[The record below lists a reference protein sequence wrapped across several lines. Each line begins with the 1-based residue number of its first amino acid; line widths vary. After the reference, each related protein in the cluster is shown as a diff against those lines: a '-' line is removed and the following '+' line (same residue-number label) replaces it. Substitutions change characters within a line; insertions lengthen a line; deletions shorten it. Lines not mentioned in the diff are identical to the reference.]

1 MFHLWHITAI
11 LGVFV
16 LGFFAGRLSMRFYLS
31 ARIEELENR
40 IAAEKLAKEREGME
54 WAARRH

>member
-40 IAAEKLAKEREGME
+40 IAAEQLAKEREGME